1 MGTVRYLFMPK
12 YREKKMKKVVIALV
26 SLILIAAGIGCSTSL
41 SYLITPAD
49 KDQDAVNYAVEAGV
63 AEPNEYKGYFNLD
76 KAIKLMKDVSIAY
89 TIRKQKLVQAL
100 EREET
105 THSILSETT
114 KANRDVALEREEA
127 LFGPTG
133 ILSVGLTLAGI
144 SGAGVLGLMRK
155 RPGDVTPQEMQN
167 VLAEATGRKQE
178 ELTVKEKQFTQLVK
192 GVQTFVN
199 KQKNGGSSIKETL
212 ANLKAAA
219 VESGNVEAVKVIDE
233 LVGYADTW
241 NGDVILSLK
250 AAMDK
255 YQDTDTKLEVQKV
268 KKELV

>member
-1 MGTVRYLFMPK
+1 
-12 YREKKMKKVVIALV
+12 MKQLIIALV
-26 SLILIAAGIGCSTSL
+26 SLILIAGGIGCSTTL

-49 KDQDAVNYAVEAGV
+49 KDQDAVDYVVEAGV
-63 AEPNEYKGYFNLD
+63 ADPNEYKGFFNLD
-76 KAIKLMKDVSIAY
+76 KAIKLMKDVSISY

-105 THSILSETT
+105 KHSILSETT
-114 KANRDVALEREEA
+114 KANKDVALEREEA

-133 ILSVGLTLAGI
+133 ILSMGMTLMGV
-144 SGAGVLGLMRK
+144 SGAGILGLMRK
-155 RPGDVTPQEMQN
+155 RPKDFTPEEMQN
-167 VLAEATGRKQE
+167 ALAEATGRKQE
-178 ELTVKEKQFTQLVK
+178 ELSTKEKQFTQLVK

-212 ANLKAAA
+212 VNFRAAA
-219 VESGNVEAVKVIDE
+219 KESGNNEVVGVIDE

-255 YQDTDTKLEVQKV
+255 YQDSDTRLEVQKV
-268 KKELV
+268 KKEIV